1 MPRTSSR
8 LDRISDLVKQ
18 ELALLIRGELR
29 DPRLGMVSVTAVKVS
44 RDLAHA
50 DVFVT
55 TMEAEPAEAVA
66 ALNKAS
72 GMLRSLLAKNINLR
86 STPRLKFIFDES
98 VERGRRLS
106 ALIDEAMASDARRGE
121 GQDDSAAGSDEA
133 ATDSGKPA

>member
-8 LDRISDLVKQ
+8 LDRIGDLVKQ
-18 ELALLIRGELR
+18 ELALLIQGELR

-50 DVFVT
+50 EVFVT
-55 TMEAEPAEAVA
+55 TMEADPAEAVA

-72 GMLRSLLAKNINLR
+72 GMLRSLLAKNLNLR
-86 STPRLKFIFDES
+86 TTPRLKFIFDES

-106 ALIDEAMASDARRGE
+106 ALIDTALASDAQRHDEEQSPDVGTNSTP
-121 GQDDSAAGSDEA
+121 GQDESV
-133 ATDSGKPA
+133 